1 MTVFSILWRLALLYL
16 GAVVAGFAI
25 FALLTRS
32 PLFASVDILFY
43 RGLLLAGVAALIL
56 AILAVPM
63 ARRWPQ
69 IDLSTGIGAVALSL
83 AFNITFLIVIPVT
96 IDRSVTVFLLSRIE
110 ASPAPMDELALR
122 QRFIREYLGD
132 MRQVQRRIDEQSKS
146 GNISVDAQ
154 GKVHITP
161 QGAAFMA
168 RMRQVAAWWRTDP
181 RFVAPDGATAS
192 ADRH

>member
-1 MTVFSILWRLALLYL
+1 MTVLSILWRLALLYL
-16 GAVVAGFAI
+16 GAIFSGFVI

-32 PLFASVDILFY
+32 PLFAGIDILFY
-43 RGLLLAGVAALIL
+43 RGLLLAGVAAIIL

-83 AFNITFLIVIPVT
+83 AFNISFLIVIPVT

-110 ASPAPMDELALR
+110 ASAQPMDEPALR
-122 QRFIREYLGD
+122 QRFIREYLGE
-132 MRQVQRRIDEQSKS
+132 MQQVQRRIDEQSKS
-146 GNISVDAQ
+146 GNISVDGD

-161 QGAAFMA
+161 QGAAFLA
-168 RMRQVAAWWRTDP
+168 RMRQVAGWWHTDP
-181 RFVAPDGATAS
+181 RFIQPDAAPPSGQ
-192 ADRH
+192 RH